1 MPDTSEINRIL
12 GELQQE
18 IQNIRDSEVTK
29 LVKPFVEKTDEL
41 IRKIESID
49 FPKRLDGISEEASIT
64 QKHVIEL
71 NGEFVKFNNQVIQKF
86 NENTKKVNILKILA
100 LLLIFLS
107 LINTLLFFIK

>member
-49 FPKRLDGISEEASIT
+49 FPKRLDGISEETSVT
-64 QKHVIEL
+64 QKKIVEL
-71 NGEFVKFNNQVIQKF
+71 TEEFGKFAEDSID
-86 NENTKKVNILKILA
+86 
-100 LLLIFLS
+100 
-107 LINTLLFFIK
+107 